1 MVRLDVHDGAS
12 RRSIDIDAECV
23 RIGRDRLCDL
33 VLPGDPT
40 VSRFHAVLQHV
51 DGDWVLEDGSSRNG
65 TYVNG
70 APVAS
75 PVRLGP
81 GDRVSIG
88 NFVVVLGPEDGRAIE
103 TVAAQNADR
112 TRVRLETGLSAREID
127 VLRGVCVGRSNAEIA
142 AELFISIKTV
152 QTHLDRIR
160 DKTGLRGRSELVR
173 YGFDHGVA

>member
-12 RRSIDIDAECV
+12 RRSIDIDADCV
-23 RIGRDRLCDL
+23 RIGRDQACEI

-40 VSRFHAVLQHV
+40 VSRVHATLQRL
-51 DGDWVLEDGSSRNG
+51 GDDWLLEDGSSRNG

-70 APVAS
+70 ARVGS
-75 PVRLGP
+75 PVRVEP

-88 NFVVVLGPEDGRAIE
+88 NFVVVLGADDGHAIE
-103 TVAAQNADR
+103 TVAAQDADR
-112 TRVRLETGLSAREID
+112 TRVRLETGLSAREVE

-173 YGFDHGVA
+173 YGLDHGVA